1 MGGPTLEIV
10 RMALYVFMPVATFY
24 YFNLPSFY
32 ANNVKPAMVRFASL
46 TPAWLSCH
54 RVLLFDERFP
64 YVAYC
69 LFANVRSRVC

>member
-32 ANNVKPAMVRFASL
+32 ANNVKPAMVRIA
-46 TPAWLSCH
+46 
-54 RVLLFDERFP
+54 
-64 YVAYC
+64 
-69 LFANVRSRVC
+69 